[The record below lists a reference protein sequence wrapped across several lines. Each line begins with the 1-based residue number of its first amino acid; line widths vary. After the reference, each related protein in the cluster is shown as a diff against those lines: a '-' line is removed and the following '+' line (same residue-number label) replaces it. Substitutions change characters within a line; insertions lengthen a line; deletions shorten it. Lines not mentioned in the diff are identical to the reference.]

1 MTPSPFE
8 LLGER
13 FGSLT
18 KGSARV
24 ENSSRAVAGRKIPPG
39 SRLTGR

>member
-1 MTPSPFE
+1 MTSSPFE

-24 ENSSRAVAGRKIPPG
+24 EKLFEGCRWDETTGAIP
-39 SRLTGR
+39 